1 MARNTPSQAMDTALS
16 YSLTC
21 DSHIARTTGPSALR
35 RRSSRA
41 QMCNVRVPK
50 DLVLT
55 LLTRPMCNVR
65 VPKDLVLTLLTR
77 PVMRDKNQKF
87 AFKDYVKSH
96 PEMRF

>member
-1 MARNTPSQAMDTALS
+1 MDTALS

-35 RRSSRA
+35 SRSSRA
-41 QMCNVRVPK
+41 Q
-50 DLVLT
+50 
-55 LLTRPMCNVR
+55 MCNVR

>member
-1 MARNTPSQAMDTALS
+1 MARFGISFSFIGEAMDTALF

-41 QMCNVRVPK
+41 QMCNVRAPK

-55 LLTRPMCNVR
+55 LLTRPA
-65 VPKDLVLTLLTR
+65 
-77 PVMRDKNQKF
+77 MRDKNHKF
-87 AFKDYVKSH
+87 SFKNYVKSH